1 MDKALDDALRQALT
15 PDEEAD
21 FRLNQTILNQVKEQ
35 RTMTENKK
43 TKLSAAAAVAALV
56 LCAS

>member
-21 FRLNQTILNQVKEQ
+21 FRLNQTDRKSV
-35 RTMTENKK
+35 
-43 TKLSAAAAVAALV
+43 V
-56 LCAS
+56 

>member
-43 TKLSAAAAVAALV
+43 TK
-56 LCAS
+56 